1 MKKLHLLQCF
11 DVTDAVKD
19 GIEDFNRLSGYTA
32 IKRKKVITPFKKS
45 PVKNVFKLMALAII
59 ALIMKVTK

>member
-19 GIEDFNRLSGYTA
+19 GIEDFNRLSGNPCR
-32 IKRKKVITPFKKS
+32 IKKEAAKPVVQKFNKPYKILLVAVLATFVKLFK
-45 PVKNVFKLMALAII
+45 
-59 ALIMKVTK
+59 

>member
-19 GIEDFNRLSGYTA
+19 GIDDFNKLSGFKSVETKEF
-32 IKRKKVITPFKKS
+32 ICHPKKTPA
-45 PVKNVFKLMALAII
+45 KNVFKMLTLSII
-59 ALIMKVTK
+59 ALAVKIIK

>member
-19 GIEDFNRLSGYTA
+19 GIEDFNRLSGYRCKLNVAAARCTD
-32 IKRKKVITPFKKS
+32 KKLNKPFKILWVAILAMVIKI
-45 PVKNVFKLMALAII
+45 FK
-59 ALIMKVTK
+59 